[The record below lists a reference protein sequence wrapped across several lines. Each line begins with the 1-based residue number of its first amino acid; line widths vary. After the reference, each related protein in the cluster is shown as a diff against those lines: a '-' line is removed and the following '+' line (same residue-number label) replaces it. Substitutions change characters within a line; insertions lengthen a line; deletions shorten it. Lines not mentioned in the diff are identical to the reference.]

1 VKDNEG
7 ALVSIVDDDESI
19 REATSR
25 LIKANGF
32 RTESYSS
39 AREFLESAS
48 LTKIGCLVLDLRMQG
63 MSGLEL
69 QRLLV
74 TEKRHVPIVFISA
87 HGDPKAR
94 DEAMGLGAIDF
105 LSKPFSEEAL
115 LNAIRHALFPRKKR
129 P

>member
-1 VKDNEG
+1 MKDNEG
-7 ALVSIVDDDESI
+7 TLVSIVDDDESI

-32 RTESYSS
+32 RTESFSS

-48 LTKIGCLVLDLRMQG
+48 LTEIGCLILDLRMQG

-69 QRLLV
+69 QHLLV
-74 TEKRHVPIVFISA
+74 AEKRRIPIVFISA
-87 HGDPKAR
+87 HGNSKVR
-94 DEAMGLGAIDF
+94 DEAVGLGAIDF

-115 LNAIRHALFPRKKR
+115 LNAIRHALFPRKVR